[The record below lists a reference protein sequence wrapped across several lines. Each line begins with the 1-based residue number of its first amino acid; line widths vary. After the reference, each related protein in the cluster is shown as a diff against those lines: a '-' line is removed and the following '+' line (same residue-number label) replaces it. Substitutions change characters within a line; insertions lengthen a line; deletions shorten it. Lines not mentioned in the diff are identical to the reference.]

1 MPAEAS
7 MDVKGFPFVSKRENL
22 AEILVDHE
30 LAALGDAYVNFAYSL
45 ALSRRMGR
53 PVGRKVDSS
62 ALALALRKAGLRR
75 FLPSRTDRHRQADAA
90 ESLVVYAW
98 LTGAISLDETI
109 QIMEKEETVEDAFAR
124 LLQSVLERLN
134 LPHQKV

>member
-1 MPAEAS
+1 
-7 MDVKGFPFVSKRENL
+7 MDVKDFPFVSKRENL
-22 AEILVDHE
+22 TDILVDHE

-45 ALSRRMGR
+45 MLSRKMGR

-98 LTGAISLDETI
+98 LTSAISLEETV
-109 QIMEKEETVEDAFAR
+109 QIIEKEETVEDAFAQ
-124 LLQSVLERLN
+124 LLQAIMERLS